1 MIIIITGA
9 IGVGKTTVLAKLL
22 KICRQHGYT
31 CGGILTSKKED
42 SLIIEDIQTGKKEM
56 LASTHN
62 IYSGPRTPKYYFNN
76 AGIEFGI
83 KAIEEGVTS
92 DILFIDEIGRLELN
106 VQGFHSATK
115 KIKQWQIKN
124 CILVIRQELLADFL
138 PQLPPEPFIFE
149 TTAENRDQLPEEI
162 VAIIAKYLPK
172 ID

>member
-9 IGVGKTTVLAKLL
+9 IGVGKTTVMVKIL
-22 KICRQHGYT
+22 KMCRQHGYT
-31 CGGILTSKKED
+31 CGGILTSKKDD

-76 AGIEFGI
+76 AGISFGI
-83 KAIEEGVTS
+83 KAIDQGITA
-92 DILFIDEIGRLELN
+92 DILFIDEIGRLELTGE
-106 VQGFHSATK
+106 GFHSVTK
-115 KIKQWQIKN
+115 MIKQGQIKN

-138 PQLPPEPFIFE
+138 QQLPPEPFIFE
-149 TTAENRDQLPEEI
+149 TTSENRDRLPEEI

-172 ID
+172 QG